1 MLLRPCAFR
10 PHGDDDADKGG
21 SFFTADKPER
31 KQPDW
36 VTSFSSATPAG
47 GTDMAQARVARNLH
61 PNNPAS
67 VATFTRTAPPSREQ
81 DSN

>member
-1 MLLRPCAFR
+1 MTMPTR
-10 PHGDDDADKGG
+10 G

-67 VATFTRTAPPSREQ
+67 VAIFTRTAPPSREQ